1 MLAADRRNQI
11 LERLQRDK
19 KVEVGQ
25 LSREFGVS
33 EETIRRDL
41 ERLERD
47 GLAVKSYGGAVL
59 NESLNIEVPFNVRKK
74 RNVEGKQKIARM
86 VAELVQDGDH
96 LMMDASSTTVFIVK
110 ALKKK
115 KRLTIV
121 TNSIEVMLEA
131 GDVEGWKVLS
141 TGGRMK
147 EGYLALV
154 GAKAV
159 EGVLAYHA
167 QKAILSCKAFDISR
181 GFSDSSEEVAQ
192 VKQTMWRC
200 STECILAVDS
210 SKFRQLAFAKI
221 GDFKDVDK
229 IVTDEMPDERMLRI
243 FWEAGVECLYP
254 GKKA

>member
-1 MLAADRRNQI
+1 MLAAERRNRI
-11 LERLQRDK
+11 LEKLQKEK
-19 KVEVGQ
+19 KVVVGQ
-25 LSREFGVS
+25 LSQEFGVS

-86 VAELVQDGDH
+86 VADLIGDGEH
-96 LMMDASSTTVFIVK
+96 LMMDASSTSVFIAK

-115 KRLTIV
+115 RKLTVV

-131 GDVEGWKVLS
+131 SDVEGWKVIS

-159 EGVLAYHA
+159 EGILAYHA
-167 QKAILSCKAFDISR
+167 EKAILSCKAFDISR
-181 GFSDSSEEVAQ
+181 GFSDSSEEIAQ
-192 VKQTMWRC
+192 VKQTMLRC
-200 STECILAVDS
+200 SKECILAVDS
-210 SKFRQLAFAKI
+210 SKFRRLAFAKI

-229 IVTDEMPDERMLRI
+229 IVTDEKPDERMLRI
-243 FWEAGVECLYP
+243 FWEAGVECVYP
-254 GKKA
+254 QV